1 MKRIIKIGVGAVLV
15 LIAAAV
21 AAVFF
26 YIDSA
31 AKAGVEMAAS
41 SALGV
46 NTSLNKADVGIFS
59 GSFSMSG
66 LNIDNPPEFA
76 ETPFL
81 TLSEGKIAVS
91 LGTLLKE
98 TIEVPLLSLD
108 NLHIEI
114 AQRKG
119 KTNYGSIL
127 ANMQTDRQAPAPST
141 STQPAKTFV
150 IKEVSITNVT
160 ARLSFA
166 PIGGSPTVVSIP
178 IDKIELTNVGTNK
191 PLPLSELAGVIVQ
204 AVFSSVV
211 EDGGAL
217 IPPDML
223 GDLTRTLAGL
233 GDLSELGVTVVSDL
247 SDQAEEMLNNLDQ
260 LGKDAQSALEDAAN
274 DAIEKNKQKLK
285 KEIGNL
291 LPGSGG

>member
-1 MKRIIKIGVGAVLV
+1 MKRIIKIGAGVIVVLV
-15 LIAAAV
+15 VAAI
-21 AAVFF
+21 AAVFL

-46 NTSLNKADVGIFS
+46 NTTLDKADVGIFS

-66 LNIDNPPEFA
+66 LNIDNPPEFS

-81 TLSEGKIAVS
+81 TLGEGKIAVS
-91 LGTLLKE
+91 LGSLLKE

-127 ANMQTDRQAPAPST
+127 ANMGTDRQTPAPST

-160 ARLSFA
+160 AHLSFA
-166 PIGGSPTVVSIP
+166 PIGGSPTVISIP
-178 IDKIELTNVGTNK
+178 IDKIELTNVGANK

-217 IPPDML
+217 IPPGML
-223 GDLTRTLAGL
+223 GDLTSALAGL
-233 GDLSELGVTVVSDL
+233 GDLSELGVTMVSDL
-247 SDQAEEMLNNLDQ
+247 SDQAEEMLQNLDQ

-274 DAIEKNKQKLK
+274 DVIEKNKQKLK
-285 KEIGNL
+285 KGLGNL